1 MFLLPPSLSMPPK
14 HSQENPSDPQPPK
27 CHTCRS
33 ARNTQPDPGLPV
45 KSESVPKI
53 LWDTN
58 PQWTD
63 HLVTYLAENVN
74 ICLKMFSDSTNQA
87 KEEGCKKVHIVFL
100 SLLLTSL
107 WLITGLGCC

>member
-14 HSQENPSDPQPPK
+14 CSQENPSDPQPPK
-27 CHTCRS
+27 RCTHCS
-33 ARNTQPDPGLPV
+33 AGNTQPDPGLPV

-58 PQWTD
+58 PWWTD

-74 ICLKMFSDSTNQA
+74 ICLKMFSDSTSQA

-100 SLLLTSL
+100 SYCQPLCCSL
-107 WLITGLGCC
+107 QV